1 MNARAIITILLTAWI
16 LIVPNSATAHPL
28 GNFSISHYS
37 GIRVSKDAIELRYM
51 IDMAE
56 IPTFQEIQES
66 GIEPKAG
73 DPSLEAY
80 LARKAEILRDG
91 LALEV
96 NGKPLV
102 LRAESREIIFPP
114 GAGGLP
120 TLKLGISY
128 KAKLAGDS
136 KSPEHLLT
144 YRDGNFPGRA
154 GWKEIIAIAAPGARI
169 TDSSVPDS
177 DRSSQLNDYPTDLL
191 NSPPQEL
198 EAKVAFSTA
207 VVPVSVASTANSRI
221 DSGAREKTASTS
233 KVQITRAE
241 VSQSSS
247 KAEPEKQPGDTQ
259 IVKPAV
265 TNTELKA
272 ANEYSPVQLQAN
284 RQATP
289 RNSFTELMA
298 TTHLNI
304 GIVLIA
310 LGVAVG
316 LGAFHALEPG
326 HGKTLVAAYL
336 VGSRG
341 TVQHAFLLGLIV
353 TAAHTAGVYLLGAVT
368 LYASQYI
375 VPERLYP
382 WLGVVSGV
390 LIASL
395 GAVLLVRRYLGKDGL
410 SNHHHHHHHHLDHSH
425 GPDGHH
431 HDHHH
436 RNHDHSHDHGHT
448 HGDHDVDREVS
459 FRELL
464 TLGISGGIVPCPAA
478 LVVLLSAVSM
488 QRIGFG
494 LLLILAFSVGLA
506 AVLITIGFLMVS
518 ARQFMSRFQVNSRLT
533 TRWLPLTSS
542 AFIFVFGIALAV
554 QALQTAGIFF
564 VKL

>member
-1 MNARAIITILLTAWI
+1 MRRCLIAALFFVFLFTA
-16 LIVPNSATAHPL
+16 VDEVTAHPL
-28 GNFSISHYS
+28 GNFSISQYS
-37 GIRVSKDAIELRYM
+37 SIRVDKETVEIRYI

-56 IPTFQEIQES
+56 IPTFQEIQET
-66 GIEPKAG
+66 GIVPQAG
-73 DPSLEAY
+73 DSSLDTY
-80 LARKAEILRDG
+80 LKRKTEMLGGGLILEINGLR
-91 LALEV
+91 LTLL
-96 NGKPLV
+96 P
-102 LRAESREIIFPP
+102 ESREIIFPP

-120 TLKLGISY
+120 TMKIGILY
-128 KAKLAGDS
+128 KAKLGDARGGEYVLS
-136 KSPEHLLT
+136 

-154 GWKEIIAIAAPGARI
+154 GWKEIIAFAGSSASLLN
-169 TDSSVPDS
+169 SSVPET

-198 EAKVAFSTA
+198 EAKVTFSTA
-207 VVPVSVASTANSRI
+207 VAFVSSASTASSRV
-221 DSGAREKTASTS
+221 DSAAREKTRPIS
-233 KVQITRAE
+233 KVQIPHAQ
-241 VSQSSS
+241 VSQSFS
-247 KAEPEKQPGDTQ
+247 KIEPEKQSGDTQ
-259 IVKPAV
+259 IASPTINEADS
-265 TNTELKA
+265 TT
-272 ANEYSPVQLQAN
+272 ANDNGLLLQAN

-289 RNSFTELMA
+289 RNSFTELIA
-298 TTHLNI
+298 TEKLGL
-304 GIVLIA
+304 GIILIA

-390 LIASL
+390 LIAGL

-410 SNHHHHHHHHLDHSH
+410 SNHHQHHHHLDHSH
-425 GPDGHH
+425 GPAGHDHHHHH
-431 HDHHH
+431 HDHHRGH
-436 RNHDHSHDHGHT
+436 GHSHDHRHT
-448 HGDHDVDREVS
+448 HGDHDDDRQVS

-494 LLLILAFSVGLA
+494 LLLIVAFSVGLA
-506 AVLITIGFLMVS
+506 AVLITIGLLMVS
-518 ARQFMSRFQVNSRLT
+518 ARQFMSRFQVNSQLT

-542 AFIFVFGIALAV
+542 AFILVFGIALAI
-554 QALQTAGIFF
+554 QSLQTAG
-564 VKL
+564 LLQL